1 MTSCDPHDAGV
12 VDTLDQLTTLAPD
25 PGRAERVRARC
36 RAQLE
41 RRQRRAARTAET
53 GLAWRVFAPALVGA
67 VCVFYV
73 AAILVTTLRLEVI
86 FN

>member
-1 MTSCDPHDAGV
+1 MTSCDAHDAGV
-12 VDTLDQLTTLAPD
+12 DTLDLITLTPD
-25 PGRAERVRARC
+25 PVRAERVRARC

-41 RRQRRAARTAET
+41 RRQRRAARTTET
-53 GLAWRVFAPALVGA
+53 GFAWRVLAPAVVGA

-73 AAILVTTLRLEVI
+73 AAIVATTLRLEVI

>member
-1 MTSCDPHDAGV
+1 MTSCDAHDAGV
-12 VDTLDQLTTLAPD
+12 DALDLIILTPD
-25 PGRAERVRARC
+25 PARAERVRARC

-41 RRQRRAARTAET
+41 RRQRRAARTTET
-53 GLAWRVFAPALVGA
+53 GFAWRVLAPAVVGA

-73 AAILVTTLRLEVI
+73 SVVVATALRFERM